1 MSGNSNAHYG
11 KDTLCRAVVE
21 TRPRV
26 EYSHKRE
33 NVGQN
38 GRFLL
43 FTESSAILSV
53 SVPDKNNTNLAKT
66 PLFMRFFAN
75 SRTVYIQYTVLTFAT
90 NHQKYRRFCCR
101 QV

>member
-21 TRPRV
+21 TSPRV

-33 NVGQN
+33 YVGQN

-66 PLFMRFFAN
+66 PQLSRFLQILERCTYSITILAFA
-75 SRTVYIQYTVLTFAT
+75 I
-90 NHQKYRRFCCR
+90 NHQK
-101 QV
+101 

>member
-33 NVGQN
+33 YVGQN

-53 SVPDKNNTNLAKT
+53 SMSDNYSLG
-66 PLFMRFFAN
+66 
-75 SRTVYIQYTVLTFAT
+75 
-90 NHQKYRRFCCR
+90 
-101 QV
+101 